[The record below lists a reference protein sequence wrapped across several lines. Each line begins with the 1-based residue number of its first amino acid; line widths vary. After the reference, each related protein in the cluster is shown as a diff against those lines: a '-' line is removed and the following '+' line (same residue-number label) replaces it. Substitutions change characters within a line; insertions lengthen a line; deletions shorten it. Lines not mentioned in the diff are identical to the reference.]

1 MADVLEILTPIWHAK
16 GSTAQ
21 SVHQR
26 MRSVFGWAVAM
37 EYRTDNLCDRVRSV
51 LGPQN
56 RVVRHM
62 KALSHREVGSAI
74 RKARKTD
81 GMPVAKLAFEFLVL
95 AAARWREVRWAEWS
109 EIDRSGG
116 VWTVPA
122 TRMKAKREH
131 RVPLCR
137 RALEILDEARAL
149 GGEGCRLVFTR
160 LNGRPLIAKRLRQ
173 LLRKHRIAAMP
184 HGFRSWFRVWEA
196 EETDHA
202 RVVVEAALAHV
213 VQNKVEAAYRR
224 TDLFERRR
232 RRMDDW
238 AACLAGRRIGS
249 ET

>member
-1 MADVLEILTPIWHAK
+1 MFWRSFDRVRSVLGPQNRVVRHMKALSHPDLARQGIHGPV
-16 GSTAQ
+16 GGVRVGGGDGVPDRQ
-21 SVHQR
+21 PVHQR

-95 AAARWREVRWAEWS
+95 AAVRWREVRWAEWS

-149 GGEGCRLVFTR
+149 GGEG
-160 LNGRPLIAKRLRQ
+160 
-173 LLRKHRIAAMP
+173 
-184 HGFRSWFRVWEA
+184 
-196 EETDHA
+196 
-202 RVVVEAALAHV
+202 
-213 VQNKVEAAYRR
+213 
-224 TDLFERRR
+224 
-232 RRMDDW
+232 
-238 AACLAGRRIGS
+238 
-249 ET
+249 